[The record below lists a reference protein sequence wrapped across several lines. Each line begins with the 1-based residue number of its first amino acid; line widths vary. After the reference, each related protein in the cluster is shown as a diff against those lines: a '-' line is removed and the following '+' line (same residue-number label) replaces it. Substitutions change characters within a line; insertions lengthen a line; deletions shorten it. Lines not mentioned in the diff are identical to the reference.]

1 MDRRHFITYILASM
15 GAMGTISSAAHSK
28 EKTLILG
35 IFPRRNIKITYKLF
49 TPMARYLSQQLGQE
63 VVVETTKSFQE
74 FWINV
79 QKRRYDIVHFNQYHY
94 ILSHQSHGYDVVAAN
109 KELNSSTIAG
119 SLIVRKDS
127 GINQISDLKGKTI
140 LFGGGR
146 RAMQSYISAT
156 WLLRKGGLQ
165 AGDYIEKF
173 AVNPPNTIISTFFK
187 RADASGS
194 GDAVMRLDNVRK
206 RIDISQLKFLAKTEQ
221 MVHLPWAVR
230 NDLSM
235 EMKSKI
241 QSVLVNLNTNPEG
254 LKILSSANL
263 NALLPVV
270 DSDFNKHRKI
280 ITDVYGDDYGLSKL
294 K

>member
-1 MDRRHFITYILASM
+1 MDRRHFLSYILASL
-15 GAMGTISSAAHSK
+15 GALNSISIAHAK
-28 EKTLILG
+28 EKPLRLG

-49 TPMARYLSQQLGQE
+49 APMARYLSQQLGQE
-63 VVVETTKSFQE
+63 VILETTKSFQE
-74 FWINV
+74 FWRNV
-79 QKRRYDIVHFNQYHY
+79 QQRRYDIVHFNQYHY
-94 ILSHQSHGYDVVAAN
+94 ILSHESYGYDVVAAN

-127 GINQISDLKGKTI
+127 GINHISDLKGKTI

-165 AGDYIEKF
+165 VGDYIEKF

-230 NDLSM
+230 NDLPV
-235 EMKSKI
+235 ELKLKI
-241 QSVLVNLNTNPEG
+241 QTILTKLSSTSEG
-254 LKILSSANL
+254 KKVLSSANL
-263 NALLPVV
+263 DGLLAVV

-280 ITDVYGDDYGLSKL
+280 ITDVYGDDYGVSKL

>member
-1 MDRRHFITYILASM
+1 MDRRHFLSYILASL
-15 GAMGTISSAAHSK
+15 GSLNSISVAHAK
-28 EKTLILG
+28 ESPLRLG

-49 TPMARYLSQQLGQE
+49 APMARYLSQQLGQE
-63 VVVETTKSFQE
+63 VVLETTKSFPE
-74 FWINV
+74 FWRNV
-79 QKRRYDIVHFNQYHY
+79 QQRRYDIVHFNQYHY
-94 ILSHQSHGYDVVAAN
+94 ILSHQSYGYDVVAAN

-127 GINQISDLKGKTI
+127 GINQVSDLKGKTI

-165 AGDYIEKF
+165 VGDYIEKF

-230 NDLSM
+230 NDLPV
-235 EMKSKI
+235 ELKLKI
-241 QSVLVNLNTNPEG
+241 QTVLTKLSSTSEG
-254 LKILSSANL
+254 KKVLSSANL
-263 NALLPVV
+263 DGLLAVV

-280 ITDVYGDDYGLSKL
+280 ITDVYGDDYGVSKL

>member
-1 MDRRHFITYILASM
+1 MDRRHFLSYILASL
-15 GAMGTISSAAHSK
+15 GSLNSISIAHAK
-28 EKTLILG
+28 ESPLRLG

-49 TPMARYLSQQLGQE
+49 APMARYLSQQLGQE
-63 VVVETTKSFQE
+63 VVLETTKSFPE
-74 FWINV
+74 FWRNV
-79 QKRRYDIVHFNQYHY
+79 QQRRYDIVHFNQYHY
-94 ILSHQSHGYDVVAAN
+94 ILSHQSYGYDVVAAN

-127 GINQISDLKGKTI
+127 GINQVSDLKGKTI

-165 AGDYIEKF
+165 VGDYIEKF
-173 AVNPPNTIISTFFK
+173 AINPPNTIISTFFK

-230 NDLSM
+230 NDLPV
-235 EMKSKI
+235 ELKLKI
-241 QSVLVNLNTNPEG
+241 QTVLTKLSSTSEG
-254 LKILSSANL
+254 KKVLSSANL
-263 NALLPVV
+263 DGLLAVV

-280 ITDVYGDDYGLSKL
+280 ITDVYGDDYGVSKL

>member
-1 MDRRHFITYILASM
+1 MDRRHFLSYILASL
-15 GAMGTISSAAHSK
+15 GSLNSISIAHAK
-28 EKTLILG
+28 ESPLRLG

-49 TPMARYLSQQLGQE
+49 APMARYLSQQLGQE
-63 VVVETTKSFQE
+63 VVLETTKSFPE
-74 FWINV
+74 FWRNV
-79 QKRRYDIVHFNQYHY
+79 QQRRYDIVHFNQYHY
-94 ILSHQSHGYDVVAAN
+94 ILSHQSYGYDVVAAN

-127 GINQISDLKGKTI
+127 GINQVSDLKGKTI

-165 AGDYIEKF
+165 VGDYIEKF

-230 NDLSM
+230 NDLPV
-235 EMKSKI
+235 ELKLKI
-241 QSVLVNLNTNPEG
+241 QTVLTKLSSTSEG
-254 LKILSSANL
+254 KKVLSSANL
-263 NALLPVV
+263 DGLLAVV

-280 ITDVYGDDYGLSKL
+280 ITDVYGDDYGVSKL

>member
-1 MDRRHFITYILASM
+1 MNRRHFISYILASLE
-15 GAMGTISSAAHSK
+15 ALNSISIAHAK
-28 EKTLILG
+28 ESPLRLG

-49 TPMARYLSQQLGQE
+49 APMARYLSQNLGQE
-63 VVVETTKSFQE
+63 VVIETTKSFPE
-74 FWINV
+74 FWRNV
-79 QKRRYDIVHFNQYHY
+79 QRRRYDIVHFNQYHY
-94 ILSHQSHGYDVVAAN
+94 ILSHQSYGYDVVAAN

-156 WLLRKGGLQ
+156 WLLRKGGLK

-173 AVNPPNTIISTFFK
+173 AINPPNTVISTYFG

-194 GDAVMRLDNVRK
+194 GDAVMRLDNVRN

-230 NDLSM
+230 NDLPV
-235 EMKSKI
+235 ELKLKI
-241 QSVLVNLNTNPEG
+241 QTILTS
-254 LKILSSANL
+254 LSSTSDGKKAL
-263 NALLPVV
+263 GSARLDALLSVV

-280 ITDVYGDDYGLSKL
+280 ITEVYGNDYGVSKL

>member
-1 MDRRHFITYILASM
+1 
-15 GAMGTISSAAHSK
+15 
-28 EKTLILG
+28 
-35 IFPRRNIKITYKLF
+35 
-49 TPMARYLSQQLGQE
+49 MARYLSQQLGQE
-63 VVVETTKSFQE
+63 VVLETTKSFPE
-74 FWINV
+74 FWRNV
-79 QKRRYDIVHFNQYHY
+79 QQRRYDIVHFNQYHY
-94 ILSHQSHGYDVVAAN
+94 ILSHQSYGYDVVAAN

-127 GINQISDLKGKTI
+127 GINQVSDLKGKTI

-165 AGDYIEKF
+165 VGNYIEKF

-230 NDLSM
+230 NDLPV
-235 EMKSKI
+235 ELKLKI
-241 QSVLVNLNTNPEG
+241 QTVLTKLSSTSEG
-254 LKILSSANL
+254 KKVLSSANL
-263 NALLPVV
+263 DGLLAVV

-280 ITDVYGDDYGLSKL
+280 ITDVYGDDYGVSKL